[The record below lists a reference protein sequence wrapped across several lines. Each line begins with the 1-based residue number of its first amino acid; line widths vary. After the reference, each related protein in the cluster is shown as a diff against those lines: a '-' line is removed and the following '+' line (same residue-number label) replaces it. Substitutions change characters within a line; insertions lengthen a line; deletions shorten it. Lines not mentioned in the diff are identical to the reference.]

1 MSAVQ
6 NTKTPSK
13 PLSAK
18 AIEAMKH
25 SSPIKADVGEN
36 SGLRVK
42 CGSTGVKTFFYRY
55 KSPVSGKLTQIK
67 IGNYPAVSLAAARV
81 ELEKLKTL
89 RRSGVCP
96 KLEKQEKEQAIKA
109 EQERVVKA
117 AKSKSFS
124 IESLVELYLSEYI
137 EDRYITDKKAPSK
150 KKKVAGARKLK
161 GQAEVRRTLYGDAVR
176 VLGDLPADQLT
187 RKQVVDLIM
196 GVVDRGANVQA
207 GNVLRELSSAYEF
220 AIGLGHFSDEFAN
233 PALLARASL
242 NQARVKLTSSKGKRV
257 LTDKELAS
265 VIQWLPQSGF
275 THKQK
280 CILQLTLWTACR
292 SGEICGARWQDIDLE
307 KGVWSLAETKNG
319 AARDV
324 QLSDQATQL
333 LRSLQVSENSV
344 QTYVFE
350 SPNTGKPI
358 QQKSLT
364 EIKWQLKNA
373 DRLPNRRK
381 YSEQQKWPD
390 DMQDW
395 SPHDLRRTV
404 RTGLSKLGCPADV
417 AEAVLGHSPKGI
429 EGTYNLHRYEDECRQ
444 WLQKWADYMSSI

>member
-6 NTKTPSK
+6 NTKTPPK

-25 SSPIKADVGEN
+25 NSPIKADVGEN

-67 IGNYPAVSLAAARV
+67 IGNYPAVTLAAARV

-96 KLEKQEKEQAIKA
+96 KLDKQEKEQAIKA
-109 EQERVVKA
+109 EQERVERA
-117 AKSKSFS
+117 AKSKGFS
-124 IESLVELYLSEYI
+124 IEDLVELYLSEYI

-150 KKKVAGARKLK
+150 KKKVAGARKPK
-161 GQAEVRRTLYGDAVR
+161 GQAEARRTLYSDAVR
-176 VLGDLPADQLT
+176 VLGDIPADQVT

-242 NQARVKLTSSKGKRV
+242 KQAKVKMTHTKGKRV
-257 LTDKELAS
+257 LSDPELKRVLDWIPA
-265 VIQWLPQSGF
+265 SGF
-275 THKQK
+275 TQKQK
-280 CILQLTLWTACR
+280 QILMLTLYTGCR
-292 SGEICGARWQDIDLE
+292 TGEWCEAQWKDIDLN
-307 KGVWSLAETKNG
+307 KGFFHIRESKNEAE
-319 AARDV
+319 RYV
-324 QLSDQATQL
+324 QLSIQAIQL
-333 LRSLQVSENSV
+333 ISGIEKDAGDFLFPSSV
-344 QTYVFE
+344 K
-350 SPNTGKPI
+350 GKSI
-358 QQKSLT
+358 QQKSLS

-373 DRLPNRRK
+373 DSLPNRRK
-381 YSEQQKWPD
+381 YSQQQRWLQ
-390 DMQDW
+390 DMDDW

-404 RTGLSKLGCPADV
+404 RSGLSRLGCPSEIG
-417 AEAVLGHSPKGI
+417 EAVLGHSKKGI
-429 EGTYNLHRYEDECRQ
+429 VGTYDLHAYEEECRA
-444 WLQKWADYMSSI
+444 WLQKWCDHLHGL